1 MVNRAIAS
9 GRLPQTVP
17 PAVRQVRMS
26 IVIGTVDNRRQAQYR
41 AFARLMSAVAA
52 GLFPSNRRSD
62 T

>member
-1 MVNRAIAS
+1 
-9 GRLPQTVP
+9 
-17 PAVRQVRMS
+17 MS

-52 GLFPSNRRSD
+52 GLFPNNRRSD